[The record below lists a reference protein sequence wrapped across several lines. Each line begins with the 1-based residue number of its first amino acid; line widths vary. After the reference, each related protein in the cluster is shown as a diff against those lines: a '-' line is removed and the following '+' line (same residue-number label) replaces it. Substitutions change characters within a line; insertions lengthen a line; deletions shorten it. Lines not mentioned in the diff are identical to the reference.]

1 MGFKRSKSG
10 GLFWDAAI
18 MNTRTYKRYVQRL
31 TDLALSVFEWEGLP
45 ETVDPRYI
53 ELALFNSGSAVY
65 FRDEVIGD
73 LCLDCVTQG
82 KFDVYGEPVRRRAYS
97 RYNNY
102 QMTLTKDN
110 SVMIWNNSI
119 RTNTIFDVEL
129 FSKRLTLLDRIIDV
143 NVNGQKTPVIVQG
156 SEKQRLTLINL
167 YQKYDGNEPFIF
179 GDSSLDL
186 NSLKTLNTGA
196 PYVSDKIYQ
205 LKEKI
210 WNEALTFLGISNMT
224 INKKSRLITDEVQRS
239 QGGTIASRFSRLEAR
254 RAAVEKINNM
264 FGTEI
269 TVNYRG
275 DTAEEGEDTTTPP
288 RDPEDLGGEVYE

>member
-1 MGFKRSKSG
+1 
-10 GLFWDAAI
+10 
-18 MNTRTYKRYVQRL
+18 
-31 TDLALSVFEWEGLP
+31 
-45 ETVDPRYI
+45 
-53 ELALFNSGSAVY
+53 
-65 FRDEVIGD
+65 
-73 LCLDCVTQG
+73 
-82 KFDVYGEPVRRRAYS
+82 
-97 RYNNY
+97 
-102 QMTLTKDN
+102 
-110 SVMIWNNSI
+110 MIWNNSI

-129 FSKRLTLLDRIIDV
+129 FAKRLTLLDRIIDV
-143 NVNGQKTPVIVQG
+143 NVNGQKTPVLVQG

-210 WNEALTFLGISNMT
+210 WNESLTFLGISNMT

-254 RAAVEKINNM
+254 RAAAEKINNM
-264 FGTEI
+264 FGTDI
-269 TVNYRG
+269 NVNYRG

-288 RDPEDLGGEVYE
+288 RDPEDLGGANYE